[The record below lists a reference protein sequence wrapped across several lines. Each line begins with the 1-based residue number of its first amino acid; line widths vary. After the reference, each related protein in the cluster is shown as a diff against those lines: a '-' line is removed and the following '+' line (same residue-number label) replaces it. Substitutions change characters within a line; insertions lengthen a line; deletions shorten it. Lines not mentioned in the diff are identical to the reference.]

1 MDELKKLRLALVHE
15 VQVRWLM
22 GREKRNDKTD
32 VDKRTN
38 GKVKLSKHGN
48 VRQATIGNENKNVI
62 GKVRR
67 GKSRAKV

>member
-1 MDELKKLRLALVHE
+1 MDIDR
-15 VQVRWLM
+15 
-22 GREKRNDKTD
+22 
-32 VDKRTN
+32 RTN

-48 VRQATIGNENKNVI
+48 IRQATIGNENKNVI